1 MNVSKIYLLMLGLSW
16 LVSGCTT
23 IPNQQEGLV
32 NQLDGSLAQLQVDT
46 KQLYQRMQRLTAD
59 KSCKETNECKV
70 LAVGKRPC
78 GGPEQ
83 FLVYS
88 ATSTDEKLL
97 AITNDRYTKLKAQ
110 QQQRLGMQ
118 STCQML
124 PTPLPQCQS
133 RECTI
138 VE

>member
-1 MNVSKIYLLMLGLSW
+1 M
-16 LVSGCTT
+16 
-23 IPNQQEGLV
+23 

-46 KQLYQRMQRLTAD
+46 KQLYQRMLRLTAD
-59 KSCKETNECKV
+59 KSCLETNECKI
-70 LAVGKRPC
+70 LAVGNRPC

-88 ATSTDEKLL
+88 ATTTDEKLL

-124 PTPLPQCQS
+124 TSPLPQCQS
-133 RECTI
+133 RQCTI